1 MVDNKTLDSVFNLV
15 HSLKRYMHEQ
25 IENIDIPLAPMQ
37 VRVMK
42 ILSRKKIATAID
54 IANFLD
60 RDKAQVT
67 RMLKP
72 MIEQGLIVKQ
82 PNPEDK
88 RSQRLV
94 LTDKGQAMI
103 EQIRQLDGGMLETMC
118 QGLSEQEI
126 EHFQAVS
133 KRMTS
138 NLNQRKRAE

>member
-15 HSLKRYMHEQ
+15 HSLKRFMHEQ

-42 ILSRKKIATAID
+42 ILSRNKGCTAID
-54 IANFLD
+54 IANFLQ

-72 MIEQGLIVKQ
+72 LIEQQMIAKQ

-94 LTDKGQAMI
+94 LTDKGQAII
-103 EQIRQLDGGMLETMC
+103 EQIKRLDIGMLETMC

-126 EHFQAVS
+126 ALFQAVS
-133 KRMTS
+133 KQMTS
-138 NLNQRKRAE
+138 NLSRRK